1 MKKIYTQ
8 SAEEV
13 LQNLFVGTESWRTSE
28 AQSRFEKH
36 SPSKLKEAEKP
47 PAPGLPGDSHCGNR
61 EIHSAQARKVIPK
74 KTPPVMSRV
83 AKDSYVL

>member
-13 LQNLFVGTESWRTSE
+13 LQDLGVGAEGLRTSE
-28 AQSRFEKH
+28 VHSRFEKH

-74 KTPPVMSRV
+74 RNPPV
-83 AKDSYVL
+83 KPGVLHMRA

>member
-36 SPSKLKEAEKP
+36 SPSKLKEAENP
-47 PAPGLPGDSHCGNR
+47 SCS
-61 EIHSAQARKVIPK
+61 SA
-74 KTPPVMSRV
+74 SW
-83 AKDSYVL
+83 

>member
-13 LQNLFVGTESWRTSE
+13 LQDLGVGAEGLRTSE

-36 SPSKLKEAEKP
+36 SPIKLKEAENP
-47 PAPGLPGDSHCGNR
+47 SCS
-61 EIHSAQARKVIPK
+61 SA
-74 KTPPVMSRV
+74 SW
-83 AKDSYVL
+83 